1 MATIQTRR
9 GKKGTTYR
17 ALVRLKGSRNLSK
30 SFRRKTDAKSWAKR
44 TEAAVLE
51 GRHLPSSESYRR
63 TVGELAERFIAEII
77 PQRAPGDR
85 RNLTRQLQWWVERLK
100 PETRL
105 SEVSAARL
113 VEIRDRLAR
122 GDSIS
127 GKPASPS
134 TVKRYLA
141 LLSRVF
147 SVAVKEWFW
156 MEHNPCQRV
165 TRPKEPRGRVR
176 FLDEEERQRLLEACQ
191 ASYEPRL
198 YPLVFLAIST
208 GGRQAELMSLR
219 WPDVDL
225 KSGLAV
231 FHQTKN
237 GERRSVPVTG
247 PVLELLREM
256 SRVRRLD
263 TDLIFVNSRGRAR
276 YPREAWD
283 EAREAAELRDFKFHD
298 LRHTAASYLAMSGA
312 TLNDIAEVLGHK
324 TLAMVK
330 RYAHL
335 TEAHTRDVLS
345 RMTATL

>member
-9 GKKGTTYR
+9 GKNGTTYR
-17 ALVRLKGSRNLSK
+17 ALVRIKGSPPQSR

-63 TVGELAERFIAEII
+63 TVGELAERFISEMI
-77 PQRAPGDR
+77 PLRASGTR
-85 RNLTRQLQWWVERLK
+85 RNLTRQAHWWADRLGR
-100 PETRL
+100 ETRL
-105 SEVSAARL
+105 ADVRPARL
-113 VEIRDRLAR
+113 VEIRDQLAR
-122 GDSIS
+122 GDSLS
-127 GKPASPS
+127 GEPASPS

-141 LLSRVF
+141 LLSRMF

-176 FLDEEERQRLLEACQ
+176 FLDQEERRRLQEACQ

-198 YPLVFLAIST
+198 YPLVLLAIST
-208 GGRQAELMSLR
+208 GARQAELMGLL
-219 WPDVDL
+219 WTDL
-225 KSGLAV
+225 DLESGLAT
-231 FHQTKN
+231 FQRTKN
-237 GERRSVPVTG
+237 DERRSVPVTG
-247 PVLELLREM
+247 PVLELLRER
-256 SRVRRLD
+256 SRNQPAGSD
-263 TDLIFVNSRGRAR
+263 FVFANNRGRAR
-276 YPREAWD
+276 FPREAWD
-283 EAREAAELRDFKFHD
+283 EARKAAEIRDFTFHD

-312 TLNDIAEVLGHK
+312 TLAEIAEILGHK